1 MTQAHDLAALEWKL
15 TNFPSPPDLETTGLL
30 PIRELGLKS

>member
-15 TNFPSPPDLETTGLL
+15 TDYPSPPDLETTGTL
-30 PIRELGLKS
+30 PIRDLGLKT